1 MKPVIAIIG
10 GLGEMGRWF
19 SRFFREQGY
28 DVLIGEP
35 GVQPTSA
42 EVAAR
47 ADVVVISVPLHLT
60 EAVIAELA
68 PVIRPEAL
76 LTDLTSLKVGPMQA
90 MLTHFTGAVVGTH
103 PLFGPGETSLAGQN
117 VVLCRGR
124 GEEWFQWLYDL
135 LVAGGAKV
143 EITTPEEHDRLMS
156 LVQGLTH
163 FTLISLG
170 TTFRRL
176 QADIPAMET
185 LATPTF
191 RAVYDQVRHLV
202 NQNFPLYAHIQLLN
216 PENNRTHGAFAQAV
230 AELRQIV
237 LAGDAA
243 ALIQVLE
250 ENQRYFDQW
259 PNCSAL
265 VEARTKNSNRR

>member
-19 SRFFREQGY
+19 SRFFRDQGFT
-28 DVLIGEP
+28 VLIGEP
-35 GVQPTSA
+35 ELTPTCA
-42 EVAAR
+42 EVAAQ

-60 EAVIAELA
+60 EAVIADLA
-68 PVIRPEAL
+68 PFIRPEAL
-76 LTDLTSLKVGPMQA
+76 LTDLTSLKQGPMQA
-90 MLTHFTGAVVGTH
+90 MLQHFPGAVVGTH
-103 PLFGPGETSLAGQN
+103 PLFGPGEKSLAGQN
-117 VVLCRGR
+117 IVLCRGR
-124 GEEWFQWLYDL
+124 GEEWFTWLHDL
-135 LVAGGAKV
+135 LAAGGAK
-143 EITTPEEHDRLMS
+143 IQLTTPAEHDRLMS

-176 QADIPAMET
+176 QADIQAMEA

-191 RAVYDQVRHLV
+191 RAVYDQVHHLV

-216 PENNRTHGAFAQAV
+216 PQNRLTHAAFSEAV
-230 AELRQIV
+230 EQLRQIV

-243 ALIQVLE
+243 ALMQVLVD
-250 ENQRYFDQW
+250 NQRYFEQW
-259 PNCSAL
+259 QNADHVGQDPCPRQN
-265 VEARTKNSNRR
+265 NR

>member
-1 MKPVIAIIG
+1 MKPVIGIIG

-19 SRFFREQGY
+19 SRFFREQGFP
-28 DVLIGEP
+28 VLIGEP
-35 GVQPTSA
+35 GLQPTCA
-42 EVAAR
+42 EVAAQ

-68 PVIRPEAL
+68 PHIRPEAL
-76 LTDLTSLKVGPMQA
+76 LTDLTSLKQGPMRA
-90 MLTHFTGAVVGTH
+90 MLEHFAGAVVGTH
-103 PLFGPGETSLAGQN
+103 PLFGPGEASLAEQN

-124 GEEWFQWLYDL
+124 GDEWFIWLHDL
-135 LVAGGAKV
+135 FVAHGAKV
-143 EITTPEEHDRLMS
+143 VITTPEEHDRLMS

-170 TTFRRL
+170 TTFRKL
-176 QADIPAMET
+176 QADIAAMET

-216 PENNRTHGAFAQAV
+216 PQNSLTHAAFAEAV
-230 AELRQIV
+230 EQLRQIV
-237 LAGDAA
+237 LAGDAT
-243 ALIQVLE
+243 ALMQVLE
-250 ENQRYFDQW
+250 ENQRYFEQW
-259 PNCSAL
+259 PNSYPVGQANP
-265 VEARTKNSNRR
+265 RSQKKR

>member
-1 MKPVIAIIG
+1 MKPVIGIIG

-19 SRFFREQGY
+19 SRFFRERGFE
-28 DVLIGEP
+28 VLIGEP
-35 GVQPTSA
+35 HLTPTCA

-60 EAVIAELA
+60 EAIIAELA
-68 PVIRPEAL
+68 PHIRPEAL
-76 LTDLTSLKVGPMQA
+76 LTDLTSLKQGPMQA
-90 MLTHFTGAVVGTH
+90 MLQHFAGAVVGTH
-103 PLFGPGETSLAGQN
+103 PLFGPGEASLADQN
-117 VVLCRGR
+117 IVLCRGR
-124 GEEWFQWLYDL
+124 GEEWFTWLHDL
-135 LVAGGAKV
+135 FVASGARV

-176 QADIPAMET
+176 QADIQTLET

-191 RAVYDQVRHLV
+191 RAVYDQVKHLV

-216 PENNRTHGAFAQAV
+216 PQNRLTHAAFAEAV
-230 AELRQIV
+230 EQLRQIV
-237 LAGDAA
+237 LAGDAQ
-243 ALIQVLE
+243 ALMQVLE
-250 ENQRYFDQW
+250 ENQRYFEQW
-259 PNCSAL
+259 PNSYQGGQANPL
-265 VEARTKNSNRR
+265 SKNKR

>member
-28 DVLIGEP
+28 EVLIGEP
-35 GVQPTSA
+35 GLTPTSA
-42 EVAAR
+42 EVAAQ
-47 ADVVVISVPLHLT
+47 AEVVVISVPLHLT
-60 EAVIAELA
+60 EQVIAELA
-68 PVIRPEAL
+68 PAIRPEAL
-76 LTDLTSLKVGPMQA
+76 LTDLTSLKQGPMQA
-90 MLTHFTGAVVGTH
+90 MLKHFGGAVVGTH
-103 PLFGPGETSLAGQN
+103 PLFGPGEASLAGQN

-124 GEEWFQWLYDL
+124 GEEWFQWLHDV
-135 LVAGGAKV
+135 LVAGGANV
-143 EITTPEEHDRLMS
+143 QITTPEEHDRLMS

-176 QADIPAMET
+176 QADIAAMET

-216 PENNRTHGAFAQAV
+216 PQNRLTHAAFAEAV
-230 AELRQIV
+230 EQLRQIV
-237 LAGDAA
+237 ASGDAA
-243 ALIQVLE
+243 ALMQILE
-250 ENQRYFDQW
+250 DNQRYFEQW
-259 PNCSAL
+259 PNSYPVGQANPSSPSK
-265 VEARTKNSNRR
+265 R

>member
-1 MKPVIAIIG
+1 MIPLVGIIG
-10 GLGEMGRWF
+10 GLGQMGQWF
-19 SRFFREQGY
+19 RRFFVDQGLE
-28 DVLIGEP
+28 VLIGEP
-35 GVQPTSA
+35 GLTPTCS

-68 PVIRPEAL
+68 PHIRPEAL
-76 LTDLTSLKVGPMQA
+76 LTDLTSLKQGPMAA
-90 MLTHFTGAVVGTH
+90 MLEHFSGEVVGTH
-103 PLFGPGETSLAGQN
+103 PLFGPGEESLSGQN
-117 VVLCRGR
+117 IVLCRGR
-124 GEEWFQWLYDL
+124 GETWFKWLQEL
-135 LVAGGAKV
+135 LVQTGANV

-176 QADIPAMET
+176 QADINCMET

-191 RAVYDQVRHLV
+191 RAVYDQVYHLV

-216 PENNRTHGAFAQAV
+216 PQNQITHAAFAEAV
-230 AELRQIV
+230 EQLRQIV
-237 LAGDAA
+237 LSKDAD
-243 ALIQVLE
+243 ALVRVLE
-250 ENQRYFDQW
+250 ENQRYFEQW
-259 PNCSAL
+259 NRKPK
-265 VEARTKNSNRR
+265 TKN

>member
-1 MKPVIAIIG
+1 MTPIIGIIG
-10 GLGEMGRWF
+10 GLGQMGQWF
-19 SRFFREQGY
+19 RRFFSEQGLE
-28 DVLIGEP
+28 VLIGEP
-35 GVQPTSA
+35 GLTPTCA

-68 PVIRPEAL
+68 PHIRPEAL
-76 LTDLTSLKVGPMQA
+76 LSDLTSLKQGPMAA
-90 MLTHFTGAVVGTH
+90 MLKNFPGEVVGTH
-103 PLFGPGETSLAGQN
+103 PLFGPGEESLSGQN
-117 VVLCRGR
+117 IVFCRGR
-124 GEEWFQWLYDL
+124 GETWFNWLYDL
-135 LVAGGAKV
+135 FVQSGAKIEV
-143 EITTPEEHDRLMS
+143 TTAEEHDRLMS

-176 QADIPAMET
+176 QADINCMET

-191 RAVYDQVRHLV
+191 KAVYDQVYHLV

-216 PENNRTHGAFAQAV
+216 PQNLITHAAFAEAV
-230 AELRQIV
+230 EQLRQIV
-237 LAGDAA
+237 LSRDAD

-250 ENQRYFDQW
+250 DNQQYFEQWNRKPKTTGEN
-259 PNCSAL
+259 
-265 VEARTKNSNRR
+265 

>member
-19 SRFFREQGY
+19 SRFFHEQGFE
-28 DVLIGEP
+28 VLIGEP
-35 GVQPTSA
+35 GLQPTCS
-42 EVAAR
+42 EVAAQ

-68 PVIRPEAL
+68 PHLRPEAL
-76 LTDLTSLKVGPMQA
+76 LTDLTSLKVGPVQA
-90 MLTHFTGAVVGTH
+90 MLRHFSGAVVGTH
-103 PLFGPGETSLAGQN
+103 PLFGPGEPSLAGQN

-124 GEEWFQWLYDL
+124 GEEWFQWLHDL

-176 QADIPAMET
+176 QADIAAMET

-216 PENNRTHGAFAQAV
+216 PQNKRTHAAFAEAV
-230 AELRQIV
+230 EQLRQIV

-243 ALIQVLE
+243 ALMEVLA

-259 PNCSAL
+259 PNSQPLGEFRAKIPQK
-265 VEARTKNSNRR
+265 R

>member
-19 SRFFREQGY
+19 SRFFREQGFT
-28 DVLIGEP
+28 VLIGEP
-35 GVQPTSA
+35 ELTPSCA
-42 EVAAR
+42 EVAAQ

-60 EAVIAELA
+60 EAVIQELA
-68 PVIRPEAL
+68 PFIRPEAL
-76 LTDLTSLKVGPMQA
+76 LTDLTSLKQGPMQA
-90 MLTHFTGAVVGTH
+90 MLQHCAGAVVGTH
-103 PLFGPGETSLAGQN
+103 PLFGPGEKSLVGQN

-124 GEEWFQWLYDL
+124 GEEWFTWLHDL
-135 LVAGGAKV
+135 LAAGGAKIQ
-143 EITTPEEHDRLMS
+143 ITTPEEHDRLMS

-176 QADIPAMET
+176 QADIHAMET

-191 RAVYDQVRHLV
+191 RAVYDQVHHLV

-216 PENNRTHGAFAQAV
+216 PQNRLTHAAFAEAV
-230 AELRQIV
+230 EQLRQIV

-243 ALIQVLE
+243 ALMQILE
-250 ENQRYFDQW
+250 ENQRYFEQW
-259 PNCSAL
+259 QNANQVGRENCSM
-265 VEARTKNSNRR
+265 KNNR

>member
-19 SRFFREQGY
+19 SRFFRDQGFA
-28 DVLIGEP
+28 VLIGEP
-35 GVQPTSA
+35 GLTPTAA
-42 EVAAR
+42 EVAAQ

-60 EAVIAELA
+60 EEVIAQLA
-68 PVIRPEAL
+68 PVIRAEAL
-76 LTDLTSLKVGPMQA
+76 LTDLTSLKQGPMEA
-90 MLTHFTGAVVGTH
+90 MLRHFPGAVVGTH
-103 PLFGPGETSLAGQN
+103 PLFGPGEPSLAGQN

-124 GEEWFQWLYDL
+124 GEEWFTWLHDL
-135 LVAGGAKV
+135 FTGAGAHV

-163 FTLISLG
+163 FTLIALG

-176 QADIPAMET
+176 QADIPTLET

-216 PENNRTHGAFAQAV
+216 PQNRLTHAAFAEAV
-230 AELRQIV
+230 EQLRQVV
-237 LAGDAA
+237 LAGDAP
-243 ALIQVLE
+243 ALMHVLE
-250 ENQRYFDQW
+250 ENQRYFEQW
-259 PNCSAL
+259 PNSYPAGQPNPSSKHK
-265 VEARTKNSNRR
+265 R